1 MEMHIFRTAITLIKS
16 YHICLECLGR
26 QFSLLSTNMSNSV
39 RAQSILNSL
48 LMEFHQLYLQNP
60 GIEETQMDG
69 ETIYI
74 PILLKII
81 YLNVHFEPA
90 RVLLKQLYKSSVEE
104 LKEFH
109 CDICQNLLDQE
120 FIKKLVNESIIK
132 LRGYEFNH
140 FLAGSV
146 FPPAI
151 KEFEEELRVRLGITS
166 GEIIKT
172 NFNRLF
178 GSILS
183 NILQIG
189 VEFQQPDMLI
199 VVKLQNQSQYSIDLQ
214 PNPVYIKGRYMKF
227 SRSIPQTHWICRECQ
242 GLKINSASREP
253 CTYCDGK
260 GHMYSTSIEEEISPP
275 ILLLSQG
282 SESKFHGAG
291 REDVNARC
299 LGEGRPFIVEIKNP
313 KIRTLDLVL
322 IKELINQSNKVAVGN
337 LQYATRK
344 EMQTYKVDA
353 ETRAKSYRALTEI
366 HEPITEQEFL
376 EKLEE
381 AKKKLVGNIIF
392 QRTPLRVIHRR
403 ADLVRKKKILSIE
416 GVWLDPVHIVLYVTS
431 QGGTYIKELISGDS
445 NRTSPSFSEI
455 FGIPMICAE
464 LDVLSVK

>member
-1 MEMHIFRTAITLIKS
+1 MHIFRTAITLIKS

-26 QFSLLSTNMSNSV
+26 QFALLSSNMSNSL

-48 LMEFHQLYLQNP
+48 LMEIHQFYLQNP
-60 GIEETQMDG
+60 GVEEIEMDG
-69 ETIYI
+69 ETLHI
-74 PILLKII
+74 PILLRLM
-81 YLNVHFEPA
+81 YLNVNFEPA
-90 RVLLKQLYKSSVEE
+90 RALLKQLYKNQIDD
-104 LKEFH
+104 LKGYR
-109 CDICQNLLDQE
+109 CDICHNLMDQD
-120 FIKKLVNESIIK
+120 FIQKLVHEAIIK

-151 KEFEEELRVRLGITS
+151 KEFEEELRVRLGITT

-178 GSILS
+178 GSMLS
-183 NILQIG
+183 NLIGIG

-199 VVKLQNQSQYSIDLQ
+199 VIKLSDQSHYSIDLQ
-214 PNPVYIKGRYMKF
+214 PNPLYIKGRYVKF
-227 SRSIPQTHWICRECQ
+227 SRSIPQTHWICRECH
-242 GLKINSASREP
+242 GLKIDSATREP
-253 CTYCDGK
+253 CSHCDGK
-260 GHMYSTSIEEEISPP
+260 GHMYKTSVEEEICPT
-275 ILLLSQG
+275 ILLLTQG
-282 SESKFHGAG
+282 SEYKFHGAG

-313 KIRTLDLVL
+313 KNRTLDLAL
-322 IKELINQSNKVAVGN
+322 AKDLINESNKVAVSN

-366 HEPITEQEFL
+366 HEPISEQEFL
-376 EKLEE
+376 QKLEE
-381 AKKKLVGNIIF
+381 AKKQLVGNIIF
-392 QRTPLRVIHRR
+392 QRTPLRVVHRR
-403 ADLVRKKKILSIE
+403 ADLVRKKKIINIE
-416 GVWLDPVHIVLYVTS
+416 GVWLDPVHVVLYVTS
-431 QGGTYIKELISGDS
+431 QGGTYIKELISGDN

-464 LDVLSVK
+464 LDVLAVK